1 MWRRLAKKWG
11 QGSDDGACVSYLG
24 GRRAKYCDS
33 LAGLEKE
40 MWTKLDFLSKFMNS
54 WILEWKRMLW
64 FIIVS
69 TINSFQTF

>member
-40 MWTKLDFLSKFMNS
+40 MWTKLDFSISFKIHEFMDS
-54 WILEWKRMLW
+54 GMEEDAL
-64 FIIVS
+64 VH
-69 TINSFQTF
+69 NSFNK